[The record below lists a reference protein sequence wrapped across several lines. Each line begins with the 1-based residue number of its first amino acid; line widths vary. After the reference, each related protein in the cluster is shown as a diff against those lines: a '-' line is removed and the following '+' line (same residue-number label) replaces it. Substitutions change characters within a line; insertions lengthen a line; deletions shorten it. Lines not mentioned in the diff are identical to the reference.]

1 MVRKLYVTLFLVI
14 GTIFLISTSGCTSE
28 KIVDKSATEKTV
40 TQTTQ
45 SITLSENFDYSL
57 KENKYTKF
65 LGKKVQTVIDEFG
78 RDYTLRWDG
87 GWSYI
92 TYKNVPFSFAYSST
106 AVDQNKL
113 LKDDVINSIVID
125 NERTQKKF
133 PINNAETITTMST
146 YGEVKSAGVEG
157 KLYIT
162 EGDIYF
168 FSFSLGDVQ
177 VRYRYDNIDEYP
189 PVCVYFNLTQ

>member
-1 MVRKLYVTLFLVI
+1 MARKLYVTLILVL

-92 TYKNVPFSFAYSST
+92 TYKNVPFSFSYSST

-113 LKDDVINSIVID
+113 LKDEVVNSIVID
-125 NERTQKKF
+125 NDRTKKKF
-133 PINNAETITTMST
+133 PVNNAETITTMST

-168 FSFSLGDVQ
+168 FSFNLGDVQ
-177 VRYRYDNIDEYP
+177 LRYRYDNIDDFAP
-189 PVCVYFNLTQ
+189 KCVYFNLN

>member
-1 MVRKLYVTLFLVI
+1 MARKLYVTLILVL

-113 LKDDVINSIVID
+113 LKDEVVNSIVID
-125 NERTQKKF
+125 NDRTKKKF
-133 PINNAETITTMST
+133 PVNNAETITTMST

-168 FSFSLGDVQ
+168 FSFNLGDVQ
-177 VRYRYDNIDEYP
+177 LRYRYDNIDDFAP
-189 PVCVYFNLTQ
+189 KCVYFNLN

>member
-1 MVRKLYVTLFLVI
+1 MTRKLYVTLFLVS
-14 GTIFLISTSGCTSE
+14 GTIFLISTSGCTGDVIIEES
-28 KIVDKSATEKTV
+28 TTKTTV
-40 TQTTQ
+40 AQTTQ

-65 LGKKVQTVIDEFG
+65 LGKKVQSVIDEFG

-113 LKDDVINSIVID
+113 LKDEVINSILID
-125 NERTQKKF
+125 NDRTQKKF

-177 VRYRYDNIDEYP
+177 VRYRYDNIDEYT